1 MTSDFDPQK
10 PVQNGEPQAERQIVD
25 LIFDTLRQFR
35 QEMAP
40 RLAVDGMF
48 VSTREPLPRGTPV
61 RFRFVLPEEFVLA
74 HGDAFVAW
82 RRTRAT
88 HPDLE
93 PGMALWFQDVEQRSR
108 DIIQELVSIQESL
121 GEVFDT
127 RRPANEVGEF
137 VANEFAGSFATSF
150 DLPALTSPEETKE
163 PAAPETVMVP
173 VAPEVPEAPVTRVAP
188 VATEAPVAPVAPE
201 APVVDSQKRAEAPVA
216 GDPPPGRSSEEEES
230 PNIDRNSVGDSSPHV
245 TRAFAAPEPAAGGE
259 EGFEVSL
266 MADDSEPDVTPL
278 SETAGSMTDLSVVM
292 DDAEETPEKRRLW
305 PLAGLAVVFLAAV
318 AAVVWWLVIRP
329 QEPPVQEVHQSEEA
343 EQPAAVLLLDDSDP
357 EPATEPLEVVE
368 PDPQTTMATADIEPA
383 TRVVDVDVARLG
395 DTTVIGIRGNG
406 DFDDTRLQVSML
418 KDPPRVLVRIAGIE
432 TFYRPNEIEVGS
444 PEVVKVRVGHHPEVT
459 PVKLYV
465 VIDLAE
471 ESMAIRGT
479 SVAGDTIRIVVGR
492 E

>member
-1 MTSDFDPQK
+1 
-10 PVQNGEPQAERQIVD
+10 
-25 LIFDTLRQFR
+25 L
-35 QEMAP
+35 
-40 RLAVDGMF
+40 
-48 VSTREPLPRGTPV
+48 
-61 RFRFVLPEEFVLA
+61 
-74 HGDAFVAW
+74 
-82 RRTRAT
+82 
-88 HPDLE
+88 
-93 PGMALWFQDVEQRSR
+93 
-108 DIIQELVSIQESL
+108 
-121 GEVFDT
+121 
-127 RRPANEVGEF
+127 
-137 VANEFAGSFATSF
+137 
-150 DLPALTSPEETKE
+150 
-163 PAAPETVMVP
+163 
-173 VAPEVPEAPVTRVAP
+173 
-188 VATEAPVAPVAPE
+188 
-201 APVVDSQKRAEAPVA
+201 
-216 GDPPPGRSSEEEES
+216 
-230 PNIDRNSVGDSSPHV
+230 

-292 DDAEETPEKRRLW
+292 DDAEETSAKRRLW

-357 EPATEPLEVVE
+357 EPPTEPLEVVE

-459 PVKLYV
+459 PAKLYV

-471 ESMAIRGT
+471 ESMAIQGT